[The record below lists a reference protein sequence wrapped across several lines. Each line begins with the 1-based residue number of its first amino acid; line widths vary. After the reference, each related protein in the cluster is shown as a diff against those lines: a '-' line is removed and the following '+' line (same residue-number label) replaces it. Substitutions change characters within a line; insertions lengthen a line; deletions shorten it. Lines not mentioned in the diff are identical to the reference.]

1 MESTMRG
8 TTTQPTPQSAAYT
21 PTDRTV
27 PTRSAERASYDKELV
42 HAILDEAYVCHLGF
56 VRDGVP
62 VVLPTLYGRVG
73 ERLYVHGSTGARP
86 LRMTGQADPGLPVCL
101 TVTHV
106 DGLVLARSAF
116 HHSINYRSVV
126 VHGIARQVTD
136 PEEKR
141 TALDA
146 LVDHVVPG
154 RSADSR
160 PANKKELAA
169 TMVIRLDLDEVSAKL
184 RTGGAND
191 DPEDLDLPHWA
202 GVVPRPAGLRH
213 PAPERRPHPR
223 HRTPRLPRGV
233 VMLVHPWD
241 APRDDMEWQ
250 HWLTTHDFGQLAVNG
265 PSGEPPLVQPLH
277 FFYDPERGEAI
288 THLARPNPLLP
299 AMSADPQVVLSVVDD
314 YAFIP
319 GPWQADLD
327 SPPEHG
333 EPTSFYA
340 AVQLRCIAHLVDD
353 PAELANL
360 LNRQVG
366 HFQPDGG
373 SSTVAAGEAPFGR
386 LLSGIRAVRLEVT
399 GVRAKF
405 KYAGKR
411 VAGVQDRIAAGL
423 VERDGPRT
431 RRRGSI

>member
-1 MESTMRG
+1 MPG
-8 TTTQPTPQSAAYT
+8 TTAQPTSPPAAAYT

-27 PTRSAERASYDKELV
+27 PTRSADRASYDKELV
-42 HAILDEAYVCHLGF
+42 HAILDQAYVCHLGF
-56 VRDGVP
+56 VRDGAP

-126 VHGIARQVTD
+126 VHGIAHQVTD

-169 TMVIRLDLDEVSAKL
+169 TMVIRLDLDQVSAKL

-202 GVVPRPAGLRH
+202 GVVPLH
-213 PAPERRPHPR
+213 PSYGAP
-223 HRTPRLPRGV
+223 LPNDD
-233 VMLVHPWD
+233 L
-241 APRDDMEWQ
+241 APGTELPDY
-250 HWLTTHDFGQLAVNG
+250 LAA
-265 PSGEPPLVQPLH
+265 L
-277 FFYDPERGEAI
+277 
-288 THLARPNPLLP
+288 
-299 AMSADPQVVLSVVDD
+299 
-314 YAFIP
+314 
-319 GPWQADLD
+319 
-327 SPPEHG
+327 
-333 EPTSFYA
+333 
-340 AVQLRCIAHLVDD
+340 
-353 PAELANL
+353 
-360 LNRQVG
+360 
-366 HFQPDGG
+366 
-373 SSTVAAGEAPFGR
+373 
-386 LLSGIRAVRLEVT
+386 
-399 GVRAKF
+399 
-405 KYAGKR
+405 
-411 VAGVQDRIAAGL
+411 
-423 VERDGPRT
+423 
-431 RRRGSI
+431 